1 MPMNAA
7 RPDVIW
13 HPSPNYGPRRDGL
26 RPQMVVLHYTAMGCA
41 KAVLERLCDPCT
53 EVSAHYLIDRDG
65 TCFQM
70 VAEEMR
76 AWHAGAGAW
85 AGLSDINSRSIGIEL
100 VNTGE
105 EPFPL
110 PQMRALER
118 LLAELM
124 ARWDI
129 GPVDVIGHSDM
140 APERKQDPGPHFDW
154 RGLAR
159 SGLALWPEGLADL
172 VDFDESLTRIGYP
185 PAPEMDRL
193 AAFRA
198 RFRPHGC
205 GAVTTQEAG
214 LAAHVAET
222 FARLR
227 GRL

>member
-1 MPMNAA
+1 M
-7 RPDVIW
+7 
-13 HPSPNYGPRRDGL
+13 SEPR
-26 RPQMVVLHYTAMGCA
+26 Q
-41 KAVLERLCDPCT
+41 KFRL
-53 EVSAHYLIDRDG
+53 G
-65 TCFQM
+65 
-70 VAEEMR
+70 
-76 AWHAGAGAW
+76 
-85 AGLSDINSRSIGIEL
+85 SIGIEL
-100 VNTGE
+100 DNTGAH
-105 EPFPL
+105 PFAHA
-110 PQMRALER
+110 QMLALCQ
-118 LLAELM
+118 LLGGILQ
-124 ARWDI
+124 RWQI
-129 GPVDVIGHSDM
+129 PAQGVIGHSDM

>member
-1 MPMNAA
+1 M
-7 RPDVIW
+7 IW
-13 HPSPNYGPRRDGL
+13 HPSPNFGPRRDGL
-26 RPQMVVLHYTAMGCA
+26 RPHMIVLHYTAMGSA
-41 KAVLERLCDPCT
+41 KAVLDRLCDPCT

-85 AGLSDINSRSIGIEL
+85 AGLSDMNSRSIGIEL

-110 PQMRALER
+110 PQIRGLER
-118 LLAELM
+118 LLSGLM
-124 ARWDI
+124 PRWGI

-140 APERKQDPGPHFDW
+140 APERKQDPGPRFDW

-159 SGLALWPEGLADL
+159 SGLAVWPEGSAEP
-172 VDFDESLTRIGYP
+172 VDFDASLTRIGYP
-185 PAPEMDRL
+185 PASEMDRL

-198 RFRPHGC
+198 RFCPQGRGD
-205 GAVTTQEAG
+205 VTAPEAG

-222 FARLR
+222 FESLR
-227 GRL
+227 GSL